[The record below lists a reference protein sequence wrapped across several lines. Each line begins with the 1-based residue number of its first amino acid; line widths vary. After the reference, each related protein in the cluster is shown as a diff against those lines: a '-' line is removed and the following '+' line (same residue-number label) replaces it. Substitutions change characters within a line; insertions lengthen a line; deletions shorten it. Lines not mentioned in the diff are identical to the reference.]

1 MNNNH
6 GSVQAAF
13 CGMLRAMKTTLIS
26 LMLIMLPSMARAEVL
41 LLEGH
46 EWAVPKQATTIIAMP
61 AINKTMQAM
70 LQHPN
75 SLLQIRYPGGDEGT
89 LWANELRSWLVALG
103 LASERIELIP
113 GSASHT
119 ALELE
124 VLLNNEQVSVV
135 Q

>member
-1 MNNNH
+1 
-6 GSVQAAF
+6 
-13 CGMLRAMKTTLIS
+13 MLRAMKTALIS
-26 LMLIMLPSMARAEVL
+26 LLLSVLPGFAQAQVL

-61 AINKTMQAM
+61 VINKTMQTM

-75 SLLQIRYPGGDEGT
+75 SMLQIRFPGGDEGT

-113 GSASHT
+113 GSASRT

-124 VLLNNEQVSVV
+124 VLLNSEQVSVV